1 MNKPEWPAAEV
12 MLSLLGSLL
21 VQQFNNKSLDQSTRV
36 TSVDYLGTVAS
47 TLRRDAVTSQLKEHD
62 IDVILRELTEG
73 NQSESEEEEDEEEE
87 ESSEPSASP
96 KKEEEGA
103 EENGVKEEEGE
114 GDGKD
119 GEAQTTKKTPI
130 KKVKKEKTEEGEVE
144 EKKINLAKMDR
155 ILVLRDA
162 VLDYLL
168 EDESDPVA
176 VVSSC

>member
-1 MNKPEWPAAEV
+1 

-21 VQQFNNKSLDQSTRV
+21 VQQFNNKSLDQSIRV

-62 IDVILRELTEG
+62 VDIILRELTEG
-73 NQSESEEEEDEEEE
+73 NQSDSDEDEEDDDEEEDSEENDVQKEAE
-87 ESSEPSASP
+87 GTDAMAKKPP
-96 KKEEEGA
+96 KKA
-103 EENGVKEEEGE
+103 N
-114 GDGKD
+114 
-119 GEAQTTKKTPI
+119 
-130 KKVKKEKTEEGEVE
+130 VKKDEDNVVAKEISMV
-144 EKKINLAKMDR
+144 KKKMDR

-176 VVSSC
+176 LASLQQRVCP

>member
-21 VQQFNNKSLDQSTRV
+21 VQQFNNKSLDQSVRV

-62 IDVILRELTEG
+62 INVILRELTEG
-73 NQSESEEEEDEEEE
+73 SQSSESDNDDDEANIGCVDG
-87 ESSEPSASP
+87 ESSLKAGSP
-96 KKEEEGA
+96 HLKLEDTAVDLKPKGSKKRS
-103 EENGVKEEEGE
+103 
-114 GDGKD
+114 
-119 GEAQTTKKTPI
+119 
-130 KKVKKEKTEEGEVE
+130 
-144 EKKINLAKMDR
+144 KINLSKMDK

-168 EDESDPVA
+168 EDESDPVV
-176 VVSSC
+176 VVSFFVFILSCIKNGMKFCIIRGFVVS